1 MFSGFHAEIVSE
13 RVTLVMEQ
21 TRGDTVC
28 VYLHFDQHYGVWVFL
43 RVSAVKGRIRLGL
56 GTATCLSSFDES
68 RDLHSVGKTQFG

>member
-1 MFSGFHAEIVSE
+1 M
-13 RVTLVMEQ
+13 
-21 TRGDTVC
+21 C
-28 VYLHFDQHYGVWVFL
+28 VYLHFEQHYGVWVFL